1 MAVILK
7 GRLMGLYRS
16 PNFTNRE
23 TGEVVQGKTKVQIM
37 AENVL
42 KNGEKKMELFDI
54 SIPPEKAS
62 ALHEKVNKEIEVEVG
77 YFGNTTF
84 FGI

>member
-1 MAVILK
+1 MAIILRGK
-7 GRLMGLYRS
+7 LMGLYKS
-16 PNFTNRE
+16 PNFTNRD

-54 SIPPEKAS
+54 SISLEKAIS
-62 ALHEKVNKEIEVEVG
+62 LQDKVGKDIDVEVG
-77 YFGNTTF
+77 YFGTTTF
-84 FGI
+84 